1 MMSVEKAAGLLD
13 NLVGMIDDDPS
24 SEYDEAIETAIRSL
38 KTWHNVHEVL
48 QKWAFQMEIDKN
60 SEAMDAYWNCVELIE
75 QKLKQEVSDEHDNG
89 TD

>member
-24 SEYDEAIETAIRSL
+24 SEYDEAIKTAIRSL
-38 KTWHNVHEVL
+38 KTWQNVHEVL
-48 QKWAFQMEIDKN
+48 QKWAFQMGIDKN

-75 QKLKQEVSDEHDNG
+75 QKLKQEV
-89 TD
+89 TDG

>member
-38 KTWHNVHEVL
+38 KAWHNVHEVL
-48 QKWAFQMEIDKN
+48 QKWAFEMGIDKN
-60 SEAMDAYWNCVELIE
+60 SEAMDAYWTCAKLIE
-75 QKLKQEVSDEHDNG
+75 QKLKQEVTQDE
-89 TD
+89 